1 MKQFTAYVKTK
12 DGYIAVQAQ
21 VDPAIPAVMI
31 YRRGPRD
38 WSAGDISIGM
48 SYQSKSYSS
57 AAKAWEDIKSS
68 DTIARAARIKKQFWL
83 KSFKQYHD
91 DIIQKCID
99 ENNSTLY
106 NYLTELDKEA
116 DNV

>member
-12 DGYIAVQAQ
+12 DGYTSVQAQ
-21 VDPAIPAVMI
+21 VDPAIPDVMI
-31 YRRGPRD
+31 YRRAPRD

-57 AAKAWEDIKSS
+57 SAKAWEDIKSS
-68 DTIARAARIKKQFWL
+68 DTIARAARIKKQLWENCFR
-83 KSFKQYHD
+83 QCRED
-91 DIIQKCID
+91 VIQKCID

-106 NYLTELDKEA
+106 NYLIELDKEA